1 MLHPHRV
8 APTPANYR
16 YGAYAR
22 GETVTGYGF
31 STDDPLDAVRASHR
45 SVTPEY
51 RRTSASPFRCTLTGV
66 GRRDMHLEME
76 RVEGDVWGEIR
87 VPDDV
92 LVVILPLG
100 LQAARALGAPLRE
113 QAYLCTPGLML
124 AGSSREFTFITV
136 DFHGEALVQLAAAA
150 GIDLAAPPW
159 LRPSMLPLAGPEGAV
174 LAMLLGD
181 LADVLEA
188 NPERL
193 ADPAVFARAAQDFT
207 SAVQAALAATTP
219 FREHDMTH
227 AVRVR
232 LAWRAK
238 DLLVAQARRGGDPLA
253 VQDLCR
259 TLDTTERTLR
269 QAFLAEFG
277 VRMSE
282 MSRSFRLQH
291 VHEDILR
298 GDPSDSVTAIAL
310 RHGFWHLGRFAGYYR
325 EMFGRPPSEAHRV
338 ACDQALPRNERN
350 AVPAPAL
357 VQPARESPVATGR
370 TAARASTLASGR
382 DAAE

>member
-8 APTPANYR
+8 TSSPANYR

-22 GETVTGYGF
+22 DDTVECYGF
-31 STDDPLDAVRASHR
+31 STDDPLDGVRISHR
-45 SVTPEY
+45 MVTPEY
-51 RRTSASPFRCTLTGV
+51 RRLSASPFRCTLTGV
-66 GRRDMHLEME
+66 GHRDVHLEME
-76 RVEGDVWGEIR
+76 RVEGEVWGEIR
-87 VPDDV
+87 IPDDV

-100 LQAARALGAPLRE
+100 LDATRALGAPLRE
-113 QAYLCTPGLML
+113 ESAYLCTPGLLL
-124 AGSSREFTFITV
+124 AGSSREFTFVTV
-136 DFHGEALVQLAAAA
+136 DFQGEALVRLAAAA

-159 LRPSMLPLAGPEGAV
+159 LRPAMLPLSGPEGAA
-174 LAMLLGD
+174 LTQLLRD

-193 ADPAVFARAAQDFT
+193 ADPAVFARAEEDFT
-207 SAVQAALAATTP
+207 SAVQAALASTTP

-227 AVRVR
+227 AARVR

-259 TLDTTERTLR
+259 ALDTTERTLR
-269 QAFLAEFG
+269 QAFLEEFG

-282 MSRSFRLQH
+282 MGRSFRLQQ
-291 VHEDILR
+291 VHEEIAK
-298 GDPSDSVTAIAL
+298 GDPADSVTAIAL

-325 EMFGRPPSEAHRV
+325 EMFGRPPSEVHRI
-338 ACDQALPRNERN
+338 ACSQALASHGGPR
-350 AVPAPAL
+350 
-357 VQPARESPVATGR
+357 
-370 TAARASTLASGR
+370 
-382 DAAE
+382 